1 MHNDFE
7 SWDKSSLVQYAYD
20 AQAKEVAL
28 QDQVRELQMQ
38 IDWMQQDQR
47 ACLDSYRD
55 LVKRMGVGDARTGSL

>member
-7 SWDKSSLVQYAYD
+7 SWDKASLVQYAYD
-20 AQAKEVAL
+20 AQKREAAL
-28 QDQVRELQMQ
+28 QTQLRELQMQ

-55 LVKRMGVGDARTGSL
+55 LVRRLGVTPASPAP